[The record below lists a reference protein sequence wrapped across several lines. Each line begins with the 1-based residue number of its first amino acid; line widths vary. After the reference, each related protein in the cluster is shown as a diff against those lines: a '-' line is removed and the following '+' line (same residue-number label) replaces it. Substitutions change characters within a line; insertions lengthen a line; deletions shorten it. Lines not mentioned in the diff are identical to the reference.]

1 MQYANIRQVLSLI
14 QSEGELSR
22 AQVAALTGMN
32 IMTVGRIVENMI
44 ARGILQE
51 RETEALCQVGR
62 PPRLLSLRQDR
73 LLCASLFLARDKL
86 HLGLVSL
93 TGQVEAYR
101 ELPVP
106 EGDFVPEA
114 VLPWMADSLERFLSE
129 HQDRDLCRTIGA
141 VVPGI
146 LDIGRGEVVF
156 SANFQWSGV
165 PLLEQLRRRLPDYDF
180 ILENDVKAVA
190 VAEHQFGSA
199 KGFRNVVVLNIGD
212 GVGAAVILNDEI
224 YRGKDNMAGEI
235 GHIIL
240 NPAGKIC
247 ECGKAGC
254 LQTYLSQR
262 TLLAEARAVYPHITL
277 DQLFELYQ
285 RGETFVSAMMN
296 QVGEYVAIAVN
307 LLANTYAPDVVL
319 LCGSMVRQGPVLSEI
334 VKDMY
339 QEKLNQYMKDTF
351 QLRFERFG
359 ITGHLIGGGV
369 LAMRQ
374 ALKND
379 VFTTPPAARKE
390 DAGAAGQRG

>member
-1 MQYANIRQVLSLI
+1 
-14 QSEGELSR
+14 
-22 AQVAALTGMN
+22 MN

-44 ARGILQE
+44 SRGILQE
-51 RETEALCQVGR
+51 RETDAVCQVGR
-62 PPRLLSLRQDR
+62 PPRLLSLREDR

-93 TGQVEAYR
+93 TGQVDAYR

-106 EGDFVPEA
+106 EGDFVPER
-114 VLPWMADSLERFLSE
+114 VVPWMADCLEQFLAE
-129 HQDRDLCRTIGA
+129 HRRRDLCRTVGA

-146 LDIGRGEVVF
+146 LDIGKGELVF
-156 SANFQWSGV
+156 SANFQWGRV
-165 PLLEQLRRRLPDYDF
+165 PLLEQLRRRLPDRDF

-262 TLLAEARAVYPHITL
+262 TLLAEARAVYPHINL
-277 DQLFELYQ
+277 AQLFELYQ
-285 RGETFVSAMMN
+285 RGEPFVSATMN
-296 QVGEYVAIAVN
+296 QLGEYVAIAVN

-359 ITGHLIGGGV
+359 TTGHLIGGGV

-379 VFTTPPAARKE
+379 VFMAREAAA
-390 DAGAAGQRG
+390 DLASAGGYD